1 MAKIDEVKEIL
12 NTLRAV
18 LGFLSAF
25 LIAVGGA
32 AGTLFRN
39 DEIGTLFWFCAFLMT
54 IFIFVAL
61 VVIRK
66 IKQKTKEIGSL

>member
-1 MAKIDEVKEIL
+1 M
-12 NTLRAV
+12 
-18 LGFLSAF
+18 SAF

-39 DEIGTLFWFCAFLMT
+39 GEVDTLFWFCVFLMSV
-54 IFIFVAL
+54 FIFVAL

-66 IKQKTKEIGSL
+66 IKQKTKEIGGL